1 MVPFIYVVLF
11 LAMSGHSSANYCLC
25 KDGVNEQT
33 LQKTL
38 DYACGAGAD
47 CTPINQNGPCYNPN
61 TVKDHCNYAVNSYF
75 QKKGQAQ
82 GSCDFSGTATVS
94 VNPPSNIP
102 STCSFPSRYV
112 HWNLPTLMKLT
123 LGFFMFSIY
132 HSSMAQAQHHPQGL
146 RQLRVQGLRQL
157 LLQGLQQHLPQG
169 LLPQHQPQGLLPH
182 QQRGHRQ
189 QGQAPGFLPRHPP
202 RGQPPAQ
209 PPGLQR
215 CLVVAPPHLVRREQP
230 PASMIQ
236 VMLCLSSRAPATTFS
251 SALLS
256 HFGFWHTIGLEK
268 VLTFM
273 HFDIHACMYVCI
285 YVCSD
290 HFSSRGKKDAFLGM
304 TSNINI

>member
-102 STCSFPSRYV
+102 STCSFPSSGTSTTPSTGT
-112 HWNLPTLMKLT
+112 PTTPTTGTPTSTPTTGTPTTPTTGTPTTGTPTTPTTGTPTTGTSTGIPSTTPTTGTTTGSPTVFGGGTTSLGPSGTTTGINDPSHAVT
-123 LGFFMFSIY
+123 LF
-132 HSSMAQAQHHPQGL
+132 
-146 RQLRVQGLRQL
+146 
-157 LLQGLQQHLPQG
+157 
-169 LLPQHQPQGLLPH
+169 
-182 QQRGHRQ
+182 
-189 QGQAPGFLPRHPP
+189 
-202 RGQPPAQ
+202 
-209 PPGLQR
+209 
-215 CLVVAPPHLVRREQP
+215 
-230 PASMIQ
+230 
-236 VMLCLSSRAPATTFS
+236 
-251 SALLS
+251 
-256 HFGFWHTIGLEK
+256 
-268 VLTFM
+268 
-273 HFDIHACMYVCI
+273 
-285 YVCSD
+285 
-290 HFSSRGKKDAFLGM
+290 
-304 TSNINI
+304 TSTNNNILFTLAVTLWILAYYWA

>member
-102 STCSFPSRYV
+102 STCSFPSSGTSTTPSTGT
-112 HWNLPTLMKLT
+112 PTT
-123 LGFFMFSIY
+123 PSTGTPTTPTTGTPTTPTTGTPTTTPTTGTPTTPTTGTPTTGTSTGIPSTTPTTGTTTGTTTGSPTVFGGGTTSLGPS
-132 HSSMAQAQHHPQGL
+132 G
-146 RQLRVQGLRQL
+146 
-157 LLQGLQQHLPQG
+157 
-169 LLPQHQPQGLLPH
+169 
-182 QQRGHRQ
+182 
-189 QGQAPGFLPRHPP
+189 
-202 RGQPPAQ
+202 
-209 PPGLQR
+209 
-215 CLVVAPPHLVRREQP
+215 
-230 PASMIQ
+230 
-236 VMLCLSSRAPATTFS
+236 TTTGINDP
-251 SALLS
+251 S
-256 HFGFWHTIGLEK
+256 HAVPLFT
-268 VLTFM
+268 
-273 HFDIHACMYVCI
+273 
-285 YVCSD
+285 S
-290 HFSSRGKKDAFLGM
+290 
-304 TSNINI
+304 TSNNILFSLAVTLWILAYYWA

>member
-102 STCSFPSRYV
+102 STCSFPSSGTSTTPSTGT
-112 HWNLPTLMKLT
+112 PTT
-123 LGFFMFSIY
+123 PSTGTPTTPTTGTPTTPTTGTPTTTPTTGTPTTPTTGTPTTGTSTGIPSTTPTTGTTTGTTTGSPSVFGGGTTS
-132 HSSMAQAQHHPQGL
+132 
-146 RQLRVQGLRQL
+146 
-157 LLQGLQQHLPQG
+157 
-169 LLPQHQPQGLLPH
+169 
-182 QQRGHRQ
+182 
-189 QGQAPGFLPRHPP
+189 
-202 RGQPPAQ
+202 
-209 PPGLQR
+209 
-215 CLVVAPPHLVRREQP
+215 
-230 PASMIQ
+230 
-236 VMLCLSSRAPATTFS
+236 LSPSGTTTGINDP
-251 SALLS
+251 S
-256 HFGFWHTIGLEK
+256 HAVPLFT
-268 VLTFM
+268 
-273 HFDIHACMYVCI
+273 
-285 YVCSD
+285 S
-290 HFSSRGKKDAFLGM
+290 
-304 TSNINI
+304 TSNNILFSLAVTLWILAYYWA